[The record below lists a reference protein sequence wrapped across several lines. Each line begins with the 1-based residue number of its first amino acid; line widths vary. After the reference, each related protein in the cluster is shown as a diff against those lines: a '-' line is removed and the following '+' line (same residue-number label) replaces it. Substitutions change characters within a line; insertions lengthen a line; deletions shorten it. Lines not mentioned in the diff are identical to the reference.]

1 MLFISLLPP
10 GWLASPEVEGGWG
23 RQAIDVYLERK
34 AGQESRMEGHTK
46 GGRVGDEHHPGS
58 SSPV

>member
-1 MLFISLLPP
+1 MLFISLPPP
-10 GWLASPEVEGGWG
+10 GWLASPEVGAGGM
-23 RQAIDVYLERK
+23 QAIDVYLERK